1 MYSLHFTLSL
11 LVGLAGQAIAECQ
24 SSGYDFVDGGGPYC
38 INTTSNDWFSFG
50 TVFRGDGS
58 CHTASVSETDVDK
71 AVNRMTFRTPSR
83 LF

>member
-1 MYSLHFTLSL
+1 MYSFHSIVPLIA
-11 LVGLAGQAIAECQ
+11 GLAGRAIAECQ

-50 TVFRGDGS
+50 TVFRGDRI
-58 CHTASVSETDVDK
+58 CHSAMMPDTDIEE
-71 AVNRMTFRTPSR
+71 AVNRMTFKIPSD